1 MVAVAVTVEAA
12 AASPSAVVAAPT
24 PPPAAAPA
32 APEGEAWE
40 ALGELEA
47 ELRSAEMVQV
57 TRALGRAAAS
67 QCPRPAAAAAQLRA
81 LLRWQAVVGFLA
93 EAARA
98 RAVKAA
104 ATSARARC
112 SARGR
117 RSARSGS
124 SSSAS
129 SLWIKAT
136 PAGAEARVL
145 AAEARALGGL
155 KFQNGR
161 ARASSK

>member
-1 MVAVAVTVEAA
+1 
-12 AASPSAVVAAPT
+12 
-24 PPPAAAPA
+24 
-32 APEGEAWE
+32 
-40 ALGELEA
+40 
-47 ELRSAEMVQV
+47 MVQV

-67 QCPRPAAAAAQLRA
+67 RPATAAAQLRA

-104 ATSARARC
+104 AERARALQR
-112 SARGR
+112 AWQAERTKRLELERELEG
-117 RSARSGS
+117 
-124 SSSAS
+124 
-129 SLWIKAT
+129 IKAT

-161 ARASSK
+161 ARASSTPAK

>member
-1 MVAVAVTVEAA
+1 M
-12 AASPSAVVAAPT
+12 AAPT
-24 PPPAAAPA
+24 PPPPAPA

-67 QCPRPAAAAAQLRA
+67 RPATAAAQLRA

-104 ATSARARC
+104 AERARALQR
-112 SARGR
+112 AWQAERTKRLELERELEG
-117 RSARSGS
+117 
-124 SSSAS
+124 
-129 SLWIKAT
+129 IKAT

-161 ARASSK
+161 ARAASK